1 MHILNAHCTFRAE
14 PQYGWDLKK
23 MLKILMSI
31 FALMDYDL
39 MLQPSS
45 SVIFIK
51 QMCVKLYKEMLKGQS
66 HEIKVCFFWS

>member
-1 MHILNAHCTFRAE
+1 
-14 PQYGWDLKK
+14 
-23 MLKILMSI
+23 MSI